1 MPVSLY
7 FSVWGEEEI
16 NRELLR
22 FDQRS
27 LDALP
32 AFEGIGNQ
40 MRESIEK
47 NFESEGRTGSG
58 GWAPLKESTILEKAR
73 RNLDLRILHATL
85 TMRNELVG
93 EGEQWTAG
101 PQSLTFVP
109 SDDIFYGEFHMKGT
123 VNMPQRKPVDFTALE
138 RTNWVKDLQRFIVTG
153 AVDFV

>member
-1 MPVSLY
+1 MPVQLY

-22 FDQRS
+22 FDQRA
-27 LDALP
+27 LDAMP

-40 MRESIEK
+40 MRESIAA
-47 NFESEGRTGSG
+47 NFETEGKSGSG

-73 RNLDLRILHATL
+73 KNLDLRILHATL
-85 TMRNELVG
+85 ALRNELTG
-93 EGEQWTAG
+93 DGEQWIAL
-101 PQSLTFVP
+101 PQSLTFEP
-109 SDDIFYGEFHMKGT
+109 SGDIFYGEFHMKGT

-138 RTNWVKDLQRFIVTG
+138 RRNWVKDLQRYIVTG